1 MSEEQTLIAGWS
13 NQGKLFKGDGIL
25 KKKKKR
31 RLRTVLRIGENCV
44 NRSLRKKCKISL
56 RTMTRLG

>member
-13 NQGKLFKGDGIL
+13 NQGKLFKGDGI
-25 KKKKKR
+25 KKKKR

-44 NRSLRKKCKISL
+44 NQSLRKKCKISL